1 MRDFEGEVEE
11 GPAVDTVGGGG
22 LMCESLNVQRGLR

>member
-1 MRDFEGEVEE
+1 MRDFEEEVEE

-22 LMCESLNVQRGLR
+22 RRFNVRRR